1 MLTCVCVCVC
11 VCVYIQLPEWD
22 YRPSRVPKRLPQN
35 TIFVTCG
42 HHHYLLD
49 LLKLLTVLNLF
60 LKETLYHYDKCK
72 ISIIHHEQ
80 KSF

>member
-1 MLTCVCVCVC
+1 MLVCVCVC
-11 VCVYIQLPEWD
+11 IQLPEWD

-42 HHHYLLD
+42 H
-49 LLKLLTVLNLF
+49 LKLLTVLNLF

-72 ISIIHHEQ
+72 ISITHHEQ
-80 KSF
+80 KSLKNKYNENKRIV